1 MSRTSPLRFP
11 NTESPRE
18 MTTRAWILLGLNFL
32 LPGSPQAL
40 AGNRQLGKFGVLAT
54 LGVWVFVILSPV
66 FSIVMPPVHHF
77 FVTWGPSLFVGQ
89 VVLFCYGLM
98 WAFFTIDTLSLI
110 KLPKTGL
117 RARWVV
123 GVVAVLGLAAT
134 AGTTLVTAWKGW

>member
-11 NTESPRE
+11 NTDSPRE
-18 MTTRAWILLGLNFL
+18 MTTRAWLLLGLNFL
-32 LPGSPQAL
+32 LPGSAQAL
-40 AGNRQLGKFGVLAT
+40 AGNRQLGKFGVVST
-54 LGVWVFVILSPV
+54 LGLWVFVILSPV
-66 FSIVMPPVHHF
+66 FSFLVPPVHHF

-110 KLPKTGL
+110 KLAKTGP
-117 RARWVV
+117 RARWII
-123 GVVAVLGLAAT
+123 GVVAVLALAAT

>member
-11 NTESPRE
+11 NADSPRE
-18 MTTRAWILLGLNFL
+18 MTTRAWLLLGLNFL
-32 LPGSPQAL
+32 LPGSAQAL
-40 AGNRQLGKFGVLAT
+40 AGNRQLGKFGVVAT
-54 LGVWVFVILSPV
+54 LGLWVFVILSPV
-66 FSIVMPPVHHF
+66 FSFLVPPVHHF

-110 KLPKTGL
+110 KLAKTGP
-117 RARWVV
+117 RARWII
-123 GVVAVLGLAAT
+123 GVVAVLALAAT